1 MNRDICTVDHGTG
14 CIDPWA
20 ERLRSLGVTIETS
33 TLCPGYAFKMTE
45 LWVQQTETRRTIG
58 SFSDKHADLRQSLM
72 GRKSL
77 TQAHRHRSP
86 PFVRVAQLKVAYQ
99 VVRVWFDR
107 KPSEAIPD
115 VLKTSA
121 PAHKPLRSIPFTG
134 GRIKSMGT
142 TYGRFDHRVP
152 SVCQYEAENMTDF
165 EVLNYLKPTVL
176 ELMPELADARVID
189 FTVGRYHDFTSFEVG
204 QGSIRPR
211 SGFPIEAGLTNLCF
225 AGDWLHTDYP
235 SALMERAVSTG
246 REAANHVLL
255 ADTVRQASLT
265 VTASKGPGFI

>member
-1 MNRDICTVDHGTG
+1 MSG
-14 CIDPWA
+14 
-20 ERLRSLGVTIETS
+20 SIE
-33 TLCPGYAFKMTE
+33 
-45 LWVQQTETRRTIG
+45 
-58 SFSDKHADLRQSLM
+58 
-72 GRKSL
+72 
-77 TQAHRHRSP
+77 
-86 PFVRVAQLKVAYQ
+86 
-99 VVRVWFDR
+99 
-107 KPSEAIPD
+107 PSEAIPD
-115 VLKTSA
+115 VLETPQHPPINLFAQFHLLEEESRA
-121 PAHKPLRSIPFTG
+121 WAQRTG
-134 GRIKSMGT
+134 GSIIEFHLYANT
-142 TYGRFDHRVP
+142 
-152 SVCQYEAENMTDF
+152 EAENMTDF

-255 ADTVRQASLT
+255 ADNVRQASLT